1 MLMIGGLQKD
11 PGGHQR
17 PRDLGGNLGHR
28 VSVDLGLLNMEF
40 NHMDSLSIMP
50 MNGSPIKTL
59 NTRLR

>member
-50 MNGSPIKTL
+50 MNGSPIKL
-59 NTRLR
+59 